1 MDNMLVAFFKEY
13 HSKQYAA
20 QLSALRL
27 EMTYAK
33 RAGQDLT
40 DIMDVFDLAVRTKF
54 YGESPI
60 PDQLQSIFRP
70 LARLKGV
77 FSLLQIG
84 GKAVSMMKELVYG
97 TFIGFSNT

>member
-13 HSKQYAA
+13 RSKQYAS

-27 EMTYAK
+27 ELVYAQ
-33 RAGQDLT
+33 RAGHDTT
-40 DIMDVFDLAVRTKF
+40 DILDVFDMAVRTKF
-54 YGESPI
+54 YGESPM
-60 PDQLQSIFRP
+60 PKELQDKFRP
-70 LARLKGV
+70 LARLKGI
-77 FSLLQIG
+77 FSVLQIG